1 MSEAPDAAGEVLQTV
16 KLFPT
21 DPTKRAYHTVV
32 LVVDKAKVE
41 PRSVQVLYKD
51 GNEVTYSLKRFV
63 PNVDL
68 ADAVFVFDKAKHPGV
83 EVNDLR

>member
-1 MSEAPDAAGEVLQTV
+1 MGIKAATNTMLSMKAEPTPVISMMSGVRT
-16 KLFPT
+16 
-21 DPTKRAYHTVV
+21 
-32 LVVDKAKVE
+32 
-41 PRSVQVLYKD
+41 
-51 GNEVTYSLKRFV
+51 KRFV